1 MNFTQYLLVLAA
13 RKWIILGTLLLT
25 VLTTTVVTYLL
36 PKQYT
41 ATASLVVNMKTKDP
55 LTGQILPVQLLP
67 GYLTTQVDII
77 KSQRV
82 ALTVVHDL
90 KLASNPVTQS
100 LFMKDTKGRGDIHDW
115 LAGLL
120 LKRVVAKPLP
130 RSSIVNVSF
139 SAQTPRFAAVAA
151 NAFVKAYI
159 ATNLELQKAPE
170 DQTVTWL
177 NQQIDRIG
185 DHLKKA
191 QLALAEYQRTHG
203 IVGTGRGGTVQ
214 NLRVLLIQSEAK
226 LAQLA
231 QTLGKNNPRYQRAL
245 AEVGVLRERL
255 NKAANIESAAPGA
268 KGAKQSGENGT
279 LLQRNVDNYQRMYNA
294 AMERYGSATME
305 AAYNQTDISPLTAA
319 VVPLNP
325 SWPKPAL
332 NISIS
337 AVLGLMLG
345 IAFALLAE
353 MIDRRVRSGQDI
365 VTEVMVPV
373 LAELSPEPPRFARLR
388 RWFGGPRRA
397 PA

>member
-1 MNFTQYLLVLAA
+1 MNFTQYLLVLGA

-55 LTGQILPVQLLP
+55 VTGQILPIQLLP

-82 ALTVVHDL
+82 ALRVVHDL

-100 LFMKDTKGRGDIHDW
+100 VFMTETKGRGDIHDW

-139 SAQTPRFAAVAA
+139 SAHTPWLAALAA
-151 NAFVKAYI
+151 NAFVRAYI

-170 DQTVTWL
+170 DQTVAWL

-191 QLALAEYQRTHG
+191 QLALAAYQRTHG

-226 LAQLA
+226 LAQLG

-255 NKAANIESAAPGA
+255 NKAANIESATPGA
-268 KGAKQSGENGT
+268 KGAQSGENGT
-279 LLQRNVDNYQRMYNA
+279 LLQRNVDNYQRMYSA
-294 AMERYGSATME
+294 AMERYGAATME
-305 AAYNQTDISPLTAA
+305 AAYNQTDIAPLTKAT
-319 VVPLNP
+319 VPLNP
-325 SWPKPAL
+325 SWPKPVL

-337 AVLGLMLG
+337 TVLGLMLG

-373 LAELSPEPPRFARLR
+373 LAELSPKPPRFARLR
-388 RWFGGPRRA
+388 RWFGGLQRA